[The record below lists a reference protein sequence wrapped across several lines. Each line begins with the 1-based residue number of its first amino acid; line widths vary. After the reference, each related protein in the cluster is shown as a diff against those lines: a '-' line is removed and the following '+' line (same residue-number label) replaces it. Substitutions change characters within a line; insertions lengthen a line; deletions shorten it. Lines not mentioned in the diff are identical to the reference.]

1 MAFLTDTVLLAILV
15 FVVKIPIWIV
25 QASAGDS
32 FLFKPFL
39 FEFTAVD
46 VFCYLLT
53 LAYYVLMTYYS
64 GATVGKHLMKLKVV
78 DSEGQKLTFM
88 SVLIRESVGKYLS
101 AFIANIGY
109 IMAAFD
115 SRKQGLHDKIADTC
129 VVYKIGLNQNKI
141 QQPVQPVVPVQ
152 QMPVEQQSQQVQ
164 LVQLVQPTPA
174 AQQSVQPSQPM
185 PYVQQ
190 PVQPQQSNSLIQP
203 GPNGRFS
210 LPEDKSLQEILNQ
223 KLLFFSKTM

>member
-1 MAFLTDTVLLAILV
+1 MQTSCSKEQFIYAGFFSRWMAFLTDTVLLAMVLLI
-15 FVVKIPIWIV
+15 VKVPIWIV

-46 VFCYLLT
+46 VFYYLLT

-129 VVYKIGLNQNKI
+129 VVYKMGLNQPK
-141 QQPVQPVVPVQ
+141 V
-152 QMPVEQQSQQVQ
+152 QMPVQSVAPVQLMPMEQQSQPM
-164 LVQLVQPTPA
+164 QPGQSMPF
-174 AQQSVQPSQPM
+174 AQQPNQPVP
-185 PYVQQ
+185 
-190 PVQPQQSNSLIQP
+190 PVQPRQSNELIQP

-210 LPEDKSLQEILNQ
+210 LPEDK
-223 KLLFFSKTM
+223 